1 MSVLVF
7 NISNLGHGRF
17 EWTTSP
23 GKPITIFQ
31 QHNITESLVQFVH
44 DNSTFAPAYQVT
56 VSDGRLTTAPA
67 GCLIDFDVPPI
78 LVNNQLS
85 IGQDQ
90 TIVVTTDNL
99 LSTQNGTARPDL
111 VFIISNITNGGFLI
125 SSVKEQSASNL
136 SFVQQQIINQAVR
149 FYQQGTGTPGY
160 QVSVT
165 DGRMTLPPVSAD
177 IIFYVKPSLTQNQFL
192 VSTGQA
198 TVLTSAN
205 VAATRAGELA
215 EDLQFLVSSATHGRF
230 EKRSSPGTEI
240 LSFYQKDVMQQAIQF
255 VPDNST
261 QTPDSSLKAWDSST
275 DLASDVQESDI
286 IFMTHNNFPINQGE
300 TFLLT
305 EAALKA
311 SYNRGPD
318 GQITFVPIAGTVQ
331 RGHFA
336 LAQTPNYV
344 LVSFQQS
351 QITANEVVFVPDG
364 SAQAPSAY
372 LTVSDSPTGITL
384 GTLNCQVD
392 FDIPPVLQSAYLKTS
407 PGERVKITDVNLKAT
422 STTASISQLMFDIR
436 DLSMVILQI
445 QVTGKPRSII
455 LLNNAS
461 RMERLFLLQMNRDKA
476 PEFKVSVGDGR
487 LECQDCPQA
496 AEVVFQGEQTVRL
509 QFIEYP

>member
-1 MSVLVF
+1 MWPPHVL
-7 NISNLGHGRF
+7 
-17 EWTTSP
+17 
-23 GKPITIFQ
+23 
-31 QHNITESLVQFVH
+31 
-44 DNSTFAPAYQVT
+44 D
-56 VSDGRLTTAPA
+56 
-67 GCLIDFDVPPI
+67 
-78 LVNNQLS
+78 
-85 IGQDQ
+85 
-90 TIVVTTDNL
+90 
-99 LSTQNGTARPDL
+99 
-111 VFIISNITNGGFLI
+111 
-125 SSVKEQSASNL
+125 
-136 SFVQQQIINQAVR
+136 
-149 FYQQGTGTPGY
+149 
-160 QVSVT
+160 
-165 DGRMTLPPVSAD
+165 
-177 IIFYVKPSLTQNQFL
+177 
-192 VSTGQA
+192 
-198 TVLTSAN
+198 
-205 VAATRAGELA
+205 ELA
-215 EDLQFLVSSATHGRF
+215 EDLQFLVSSASHGRF

-286 IFMTHNNFPINQGE
+286 IFMTHNHFPINQGE

-318 GQITFVPIAGTVQ
+318 GQITFVPITGTVQ

-392 FDIPPVLQSAYLKTS
+392 FDIPPVLQSAYLQTS
-407 PGERVKITDVNLKAT
+407 LGERVKITDVNLKAT

-436 DLSMVILQI
+436 DLSHGYFAD
-445 QVTGKPRSII
+445 TGDWQTP
-455 LLNNAS
+455 LNNFTQQRITDGAII
-461 RMERLFLLQMNRDKA
+461 FVTDKSGQS
-476 PEFKVSVGDGR
+476 PQFKVSVGDGR
-487 LECQDCPQA
+487 LECQGCPQA
-496 AEVVFQGEQTVRL
+496 AEVVFQGEQTVDSSLSSTLRNTVITAGVSGVIGLLFFALKYRHSLVLHRNARPTIEGQEQARL
-509 QFIEYP
+509 FGRTLVTDCPRNLFTHQNYRMFRVHQ